1 MSNKCSVCDI
11 MSSHFVLQ
19 LFHLCSI
26 SFICA
31 PSLSSLQ
38 SLLLTVLFDIPLYP
52 LPAARV
58 TIKEQ
63 TYTVDEDQRAV
74 NICAV
79 VSSPFPISDDCELDF
94 SFSVR
99 VVPIPGTAGECSIHS
114 IFSLSLPK
122 TTKQFRL
129 LFHLYFK
136 PLGNVFAP

>member
-1 MSNKCSVCDI
+1 MSNRCSVYDI

-26 SFICA
+26 
-31 PSLSSLQ
+31 SLQ

-63 TYTVDEDQRAV
+63 NYTVYEDQRAV
-74 NICAV
+74 NVCAV
-79 VSSPFPISDDCELDF
+79 VSSPFPISDNCELAF

-99 VVPIPGTAGECSIHS
+99 VVPIPGTAGGCSIHS
-114 IFSLSLPK
+114 FFSLSLPK
-122 TTKQFRL
+122 TTKQFPL